1 MISKESSLA
10 ENLNEEIPALIETLL
25 ATEQRLED
33 LTEGQVDTVAGR
45 DGRTLVLRRAQD
57 QMRHNEAV
65 KQSAILNAL
74 PAHIALLDGQGFII
88 SVNEA
93 WRSFADRNAL
103 AAPEHGWASITSRP
117 ATRLKVI
124 THLRLIRSLPAFA
137 VC

>member
-74 PAHIALLDGQGFII
+74 P
-88 SVNEA
+88 
-93 WRSFADRNAL
+93 R
-103 AAPEHGWASITSRP
+103 TSLCWMV
-117 ATRLKVI
+117 RLH
-124 THLRLIRSLPAFA
+124 HLGE
-137 VC
+137 